1 MTGDDKMN
9 ICVYGAASDK
19 IDIKYVK
26 AVEEL
31 GEEIAKR
38 GHGLVFGAG
47 GTGLMGAVARG
58 AHKKGGYIYGVI
70 PSFFREAGVEPIFDK
85 CNKIKYTDDMRERK
99 AEMENNADAF
109 IVLPGGIG
117 TFEEFFEVLT
127 LKQLGRHNKPIAV
140 YNINGYYDKLEENFE
155 GAVMKN
161 FIPKTCTTLYHIS
174 SDLDSIFEYIENQP
188 DNNFTVNELKN

>member
-1 MTGDDKMN
+1 MN

-19 IDIKYVK
+19 IDITYVQ
-26 AVEEL
+26 AVQEL

-47 GTGLMGAVARG
+47 GTGLMGAAARG
-58 AHKKGGYIYGVI
+58 AYKMGGYIYGVI
-70 PSFFREAGVEPIFDK
+70 PSFFLEAGVEPIFDK
-85 CNKIKYTDDMRERK
+85 CSKIKYTKDMRERK

-109 IVLPGGIG
+109 IVVPGGIG

-140 YNINGYYDKLEENFE
+140 YSINGYYDKLEENLD
-155 GAVMKN
+155 GAVKKN
-161 FIPKTCTTLYHIS
+161 FIPQSCTSLYHIS

-188 DNNFTVNELKN
+188 ENNFTVKQLKN